1 VPAPRASTGPRTPKH
16 YLGGF
21 EKKREAARRVR
32 AAGLPLTINP
42 PIHRHNIE
50 DVPEFIELALSLGA
64 ERLEIAN
71 VQYAGW
77 ALVNRDALMPSRA
90 SVERQVEIVET
101 AWRAQH
107 GHRAPLRPHPRQGGQ

>member
-1 VPAPRASTGPRTPKH
+1 
-16 YLGGF
+16 
-21 EKKREAARRVR
+21 VR

-50 DVPEFIELALSLGA
+50 EVPEFIELALSLGA
-64 ERLEIAN
+64 ERLEIAS
-71 VQYAGW
+71 VQYARW

-107 GHRAPLRPHPRQGGQ
+107 GHRAVNDKQSIKLRRKRAGWDPKYLASTLGQLRR